1 MPRQNLTKTTLNRN
15 GWPTAGTLVTFTAA
29 NPTDKEQFPLTGKEI
44 VIARNSGA
52 SSRTIT
58 ITSVAYNGRTGNI
71 TAESIAA
78 GAVRVFGPFDINGW
92 RQTDGNLY
100 LEANHAEVLFA
111 VLTLP

>member
-1 MPRQNLTKTTLNRN
+1 MPRQVLTKTTAEKS
-15 GWPTAGTLVTFTAA
+15 GWPTAGVAVTFTAA
-29 NPTDKEQFPLTGKEI
+29 NVTDKEQFPLTGKEI

-58 ITSVAYNGRTGNI
+58 ITSVAFNGRVGHI

-78 GAVRVFGPFDINGW
+78 GAVRVYGPFNVNGW
-92 RQTDGNLY
+92 QQTDGNLY

-111 VLTLP
+111 VIALP

>member
-1 MPRQNLTKTTLNRN
+1 MARQTLTKTTLHRN
-15 GWPTAGTLVTFTAA
+15 GWPTAGVPVTFTAA

-58 ITSVAYNGRTGNI
+58 ITSVAYNGRVGDI
-71 TAESIAA
+71 TTESIAA
-78 GAVRVFGPFDINGW
+78 GAVRVFGPFNINGW
-92 RQTDGNLY
+92 KQTDGNLY
-100 LEANHAEVLFA
+100 LEANNAEVLFA